1 MPEPSR
7 SKELPVSLLTDPV
20 MVEACRARDFCRIFQ
35 LVKARAGIY
44 PSMVARRCDLTPSR
58 VGEVIAGRRQLL
70 HMDVIE
76 RISDGLR
83 IPGHMLGLARRSWET
98 SPSSRG
104 APRTPAEVPAP
115 AVEPPAA
122 GTPEAEEAARAPAVD
137 PELSAKLARRAAE
150 TNVNALVLEQFD
162 ADVERLARDFV
173 SRPLPLL
180 IPEIRAA
187 QGGVSQL
194 LEGWQHPGQTRHLY
208 VIAGWLSGLA
218 AHVSLD
224 LGNRSAA
231 ATHVRTVVQCA
242 EISEHSPLRV
252 WARSFQSLA
261 AYWAGDY
268 RRAGELARAGQSE
281 LRDLGTGTIK
291 ARLLSLEARARAAE
305 GDSHSALRILAMAHE
320 ARGAAGRDELP
331 GVFSFPEAKQWAYA
345 GTTLLAIGGDEQ
357 IRHATSASRRAVEL
371 YRTGPDGD
379 RSPGDLQAAHLDL
392 VTAYL
397 ACGEVE
403 EAGAKL
409 SEGFTAE
416 GYTAS
421 ITIRLRNLAALL
433 GGEPYRGAQSVV
445 DLRARIHEMT
455 LRPLSPANLRSSDD
469 RPAHA

>member
-7 SKELPVSLLTDPV
+7 SKELPVSLLADPV
-20 MVEACRARDFCRIFQ
+20 MIEACQARDFGRVFQ

-44 PSMVARRCDLTPSR
+44 PSMIARRCDLTPSR

-98 SPSSRG
+98 PSPT
-104 APRTPAEVPAP
+104 ATPRQSAEIPTS
-115 AVEPPAA
+115 AVEPPGTGLPGADEDAQSPAA
-122 GTPEAEEAARAPAVD
+122 DT
-137 PELSAKLARRAAE
+137 ELSARLARHAAE
-150 TNVNALVLEQFD
+150 TNVNTLVLEQFD

-173 SRPLPLL
+173 SRPLPCL
-180 IPEIRAA
+180 IPEIRTA
-187 QGGVSQL
+187 QEGVFQL
-194 LEGWQHPGQTRHLY
+194 LEGRQHPSQTRHLY
-208 VIAGWLSGLA
+208 VVAGWLSGLA

-242 EISEHSPLRV
+242 EISEHSPLRA

-261 AYWAGDY
+261 AFWAGDY
-268 RRAGELARAGQSE
+268 RRAGDLAQAGQSE
-281 LRDLGTGTIK
+281 GRGPGTGTIK

-305 GDSHSALRILAMAHE
+305 GDNRSALRVLALARE
-320 ARGAAGRDELP
+320 ARGAAGPDELP

-345 GTTLLAIGGDEQ
+345 GTTLLAVGGNEQ
-357 IRHATSASRRAVEL
+357 IQQAVGASNRAVEL
-371 YRTGPDGD
+371 YQAGPEGD

-392 VTAYL
+392 ATAYL
-397 ACGEVE
+397 AGGDVE
-403 EAGAKL
+403 GAGAKL
-409 SEGFTAE
+409 SEVFGAE

-433 GGEPYRGAQSVV
+433 GSEPYRGAQSAV
-445 DLRARIHEMT
+445 DLRAHIHEVT
-455 LRPLSPANLRSSDD
+455 V
-469 RPAHA
+469 RPALASNPMESR

>member
-1 MPEPSR
+1 MPEPSH

-20 MVEACRARDFCRIFQ
+20 MIEACQARDFGRIFR

-44 PSMVARRCDLTPSR
+44 PSMIARRCDLTPSR

-83 IPGHMLGLARRSWET
+83 IPGHMLGLARRSWE
-98 SPSSRG
+98 PGPDEG
-104 APRTPAEVPAP
+104 ARSL
-115 AVEPPAA
+115 AA
-122 GTPEAEEAARAPAVD
+122 DTGISAR
-137 PELSAKLARRAAE
+137 LARHVAE

-180 IPEIRAA
+180 IPEIRTARDA
-187 QGGVSQL
+187 VCRL
-194 LEGWQHPGQTRHLY
+194 LEGRQHPSQTRHLY
-208 VIAGWLSGLA
+208 VVAGWLSGLA

-224 LGNRSAA
+224 LGDRSAA
-231 ATHVRTVVQCA
+231 ATHARTVVQCA
-242 EISEHSPLRV
+242 EISEHSSLRA

-268 RRAGELARAGQSE
+268 RRAGDLAQAGHSE
-281 LRDLGTGTIK
+281 GRGPGAGTIK

-305 GDSHSALRILAMAHE
+305 GDSRSALRVLALAHE
-320 ARGAAGRDELP
+320 ARSAAGPDELP
-331 GVFSFPEAKQWAYA
+331 GVFSFPEAKQWAYT
-345 GTTLLAIGGDEQ
+345 GTTLLAVGGDEQ
-357 IRHATSASRRAVEL
+357 TWHAVNASRRALEL
-371 YRTGPDGD
+371 YQAGPEED

-392 VTAYL
+392 ATAYL
-397 ACGEVE
+397 ASGEVE
-403 EAGAKL
+403 GAGAEL
-409 SEGFTAE
+409 SEVLTAE

-433 GGEPYRGAQSVV
+433 GSEPYRGAQSAAS
-445 DLRARIHEMT
+445 LRAHIHEVT
-455 LRPLSPANLRSSDD
+455 V
-469 RPAHA
+469 RPALASDPTEPR